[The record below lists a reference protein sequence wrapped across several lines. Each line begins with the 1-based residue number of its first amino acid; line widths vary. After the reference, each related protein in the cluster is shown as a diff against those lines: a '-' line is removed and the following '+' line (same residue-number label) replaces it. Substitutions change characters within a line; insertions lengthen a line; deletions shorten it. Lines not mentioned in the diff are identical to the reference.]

1 MRFNEIYEADEP
13 WAPEVPPVK
22 LDPARKGLW
31 WLDKGTHN
39 LAAKLAAAS
48 LRATPYT
55 PKTDDI
61 RQQRYAQKYGTGST
75 FNVSPKELYNRQK
88 AIDSEIRSEEYR
100 KKFAITMDAR
110 LGRDR
115 QDFLNKTADALPLD
129 KFTHAKWVEW
139 INHEV
144 KTELKT
150 TLEYDIFDK
159 IKNYYTAL
167 FDQFA
172 TVIMNSTVFKDPK
185 KRIENDLQL
194 QDVLYNIG
202 AQMFKDVKDEEETA
216 DKIAKAAADNMAV
229 ANRRAALNSTNKK
242 TEPSM
247 PKPITI
253 NGEVIQP
260 KDPRYAQITKGQNL
274 DESFI
279 NTITQLTAKQR
290 SQLLTELKK
299 DLGIIK

>member
-13 WAPEVPPVK
+13 YAPQVPPVK

-48 LRATPYT
+48 LRATPYR
-55 PKTDDI
+55 PKMSDPI
-61 RQQRYAQKYGTGST
+61 QQRYAQKYGTGST

-88 AIDSEIRSEEYR
+88 AIASEIHSEEYG
-100 KKFAITMDAR
+100 KTFAIAMDAR

-139 INHEV
+139 INNEV
-144 KTELKT
+144 KTETELRHVQ
-150 TLEYDIFDK
+150 FDK

-202 AQMFKDVKDEEETA
+202 AQMFKDEEETDLKNKKDA
-216 DKIAKAAADNMAV
+216 TARADNQAV
-229 ANRRAALNSTNKK
+229 ANRRAALNGTNKK

-247 PKPITI
+247 PKPMTI
-253 NGEVIQP
+253 SGEVIQP
-260 KDPRYAQITKGQNL
+260 EDPRYAQITKGQNL

-279 NTITQLTAKQR
+279 NTITQLTAKQK